1 MRLQLGISAFFA
13 LFIIFLTSNAV
24 SEKYEYD
31 NLTVSSD
38 ESITFDADELWF
50 QGDIL
55 IDGELTIKDSVINVN
70 RSLDLTISEIRIN
83 STGTLNLINTRITT
97 VENETYGLTYYAL
110 VSDAGDLSVENTQIY
125 YAMVWLVGGNAS
137 ITNLSLDGYGVSN
150 YGIFSED
157 TNLVAM
163 KNLL

>member
-1 MRLQLGISAFFA
+1 MLALSAFFA
-13 LFIIFLTSNAV
+13 ISIIFLTSTAV

-31 NLTVSSD
+31 NLTVSSG
-38 ESITFDADELWF
+38 ESITFDTDELWI

-83 STGTLNLINTRITT
+83 STGKLNLVNTTITT

-110 VSDAGDLSVENTQIY
+110 VSDA
-125 YAMVWLVGGNAS
+125 
-137 ITNLSLDGYGVSN
+137 
-150 YGIFSED
+150 
-157 TNLVAM
+157 
-163 KNLL
+163 